1 LYARALDI
9 DPLRWMYPR
18 PGGRRWLRAGAD
30 FARRDAVGVVM
41 QA

>member
-1 LYARALDI
+1 MREIRVSA
-9 DPLRWMYPR
+9 LRWMCLR